1 MNLKHYCE
9 NNIENMVVDPPPP
22 PPPPLS
28 TINTTLTNEW
38 EQPNVPYLYNSFVF
52 RREKNTKSFVNYIL
66 LFTLYLYV
74 MYVAWD

>member
-1 MNLKHYCE
+1 MNLKHCWE

-22 PPPPLS
+22 LPP
-28 TINTTLTNEW
+28 IKTTLTNEW
-38 EQPNVPYLYNSFVF
+38 EQPNLPICITALYL
-52 RREKNTKSFVNYIL
+52 EEKKNTKSFVYYIL